1 MHFEANPK
9 PITASPDDLNN
20 YSFDI
25 AESLTG
31 KSPETIY
38 KSNLPDEIYNIFTL
52 KESNYIEIR
61 KEFKYIR
68 NDCSAGF
75 DCVPPELI
83 KPVSD
88 YLASPLMHINNNCIK
103 VRKFPKLWKTAKICP
118 IPKISSPT
126 TNSDYRP
133 ISILP
138 ILSKIFEKI
147 ILSQLKVTLGQHH
160 VLNDTQ
166 SGYRQGHSCVTILHK
181 LHNNIQLSFQ
191 KGDVTLAVMADY
203 SNSFID
209 LIIDYLSDRPQYVE
223 IGDKKSNLCQVK
235 YRVPQ
240 GSILGP
246 TLFNIYVHDL
256 IDHTNSSSIQFADN

>member
-1 MHFEANPK
+1 MLDTNNKGWEEKILQNRIISKKTKRCMENNWFHFEASPK

-20 YSFDI
+20 YSSDI

-38 KSNLPDEIYNIFTL
+38 KNNVPDEIYNIFTL

-61 KEFKYIR
+61 KEFKQIR
-68 NDCSAGF
+68 NGCSAGF

-88 YLASPLMHINNNCIK
+88 YLASPLMHIINNCIK
-103 VRKFPKLWKTAKICP
+103 VRKFPKLWKTVKICP
-118 IPKISSPT
+118 VPKISSPT

-138 ILSKIFEKI
+138 ILSKIFERI
-147 ILSQLKVTLGQHH
+147 ILSQLKVTLEQHH

-166 SGYRQGHSCVTILHK
+166 SGYRQGHYLMIYNYGLKKVMLHW
-181 LHNNIQLSFQ
+181 
-191 KGDVTLAVMADY
+191 
-203 SNSFID
+203 
-209 LIIDYLSDRPQYVE
+209 
-223 IGDKKSNLCQVK
+223 
-235 YRVPQ
+235 
-240 GSILGP
+240 
-246 TLFNIYVHDL
+246 
-256 IDHTNSSSIQFADN
+256 